1 MHLYS
6 VPLIFVLIGLAL
18 YAVLAGADFGA
29 GFWQLLAGRGERGA
43 RIRDHAHEAMAP
55 VWEANHVWL
64 IFVLTV
70 TWTAYPAA
78 FGAIAS
84 TLCVPLFIAALGIVM
99 RGATYALRAGAGTAR
114 ERRRI
119 DVVFAISSVLTP
131 FALGTVI
138 GGIASRRVPVGNAA
152 GDLFSSWLNPTSL
165 AIGVLAV
172 ANSAYLAA
180 VFLAADARRMS
191 GGDAHGESDAQR
203 GGGVGAQ
210 PTGEASPGEAGDAM
224 LRAGA
229 SDPRRDR
236 AAGSGESGELDLVAA
251 LRVRALVAGAVAG
264 AVAVAG
270 LVVLHSDAHFLY
282 APLLRGDAL
291 AAVIVSAL
299 AGLVTLALV
308 ARGSFEAAR
317 YTAALAVAAVIAG
330 WALAQ
335 RPLLLEGLT
344 VQQAAAPHD
353 TLVLVVIAVLI
364 GATILF
370 PSLALLFRLVLRG
383 RLDHGEGPA
392 DASPS
397 ADVDRRADLGTLI
410 AASRTDLLARVA
422 GAALLAGFGFLTVA
436 EAGWAHAIGVVALF
450 VFLGCGFLA
459 VVPSQL
465 AGYARD
471 DGAGPR

>member
-1 MHLYS
+1 MQLYS

-29 GFWQLLAGRGERGA
+29 GFWQLLAGGGERGA

-99 RGATYALRAGAGTAR
+99 RGATYALRAGAATAR

-131 FALGTVI
+131 FALGTAI

-152 GDLFSSWLNPTSL
+152 GGLFSSWLNPTSL

-180 VFLAADARRMS
+180 VFLAADARRT
-191 GGDAHGESDAQR
+191 AGEH
-203 GGGVGAQ
+203 
-210 PTGEASPGEAGDAM
+210 PEEA
-224 LRAGA
+224 
-229 SDPRRDR
+229 DR
-236 AAGSGESGELDLVAA
+236 ELLAA
-251 LRVRALVAGAVAG
+251 LHLRALVAGAFAG
-264 AVAVAG
+264 AVAVGG
-270 LVVLHSDAHFLY
+270 LIVLHADAHFLY
-282 APLLRGDAL
+282 APLLHGAAL

-299 AGLVTLALV
+299 AGLATLALV
-308 ARGSFEAAR
+308 VRSSFETAR

-335 RPLLLEGLT
+335 RPLLLKGLT

-353 TLVLVVIAVLI
+353 TLVLVVIAVLG

-392 DASPS
+392 TSASAAAHRPGFGLL
-397 ADVDRRADLGTLI
+397 V
-410 AASRTDLLARVA
+410 AASRTDLLARIA
-422 GAALLAGFGFLTVA
+422 GAGLLAGLGFLTVA

-450 VFLGCGFLA
+450 VFLGAGFLA

-471 DGAGPR
+471 EEPGPR